1 MIYAI
6 KRNSVVYAAIF
17 SVQIAKRISSPYMDF
32 TKVNIVYIVMIGIDF
47 RKFQKFGIP
56 KNEEKI
62 WNSKKMKFQK
72 KSKII
77 HI

>member
-32 TKVNIVYIVMIGIDF
+32 IKVNIVCIVMIGIDF
-47 RKFQKFGIP
+47 RDAK
-56 KNEEKI
+56 KI
-62 WNSKKMKFQK
+62 DL
-72 KSKII
+72 
-77 HI
+77 